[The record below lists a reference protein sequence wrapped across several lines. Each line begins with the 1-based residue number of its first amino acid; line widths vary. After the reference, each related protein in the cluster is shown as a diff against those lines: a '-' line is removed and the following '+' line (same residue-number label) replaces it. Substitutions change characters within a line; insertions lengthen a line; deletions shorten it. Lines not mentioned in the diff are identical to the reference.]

1 MPVPELILR
10 KTEAKYPVKY
20 CDFAARLFPGL
31 NIEKC
36 RAGMAGIIREKWGP
50 NWESGLR
57 AFMTAI
63 GAL

>member
-1 MPVPELILR
+1 MPVPELIIR
-10 KTEAKYPVKY
+10 KVEAKYPVKY
-20 CDFAARLFPGL
+20 CDFVSRLFPGL
-31 NIEKC
+31 NVERC

-57 AFMTAI
+57 AFMTSI

>member
-1 MPVPELILR
+1 MPVPEYILR
-10 KTEAKYPVKY
+10 KTETKYPIRY

-31 NIEKC
+31 NVEKC
-36 RAGMAGIIREKWGP
+36 KSGMGSIVREKWGP

-57 AFMTAI
+57 AFLSTI